1 MDTLS
6 DIKNKISKC
15 FQTNDVDFLI
25 SLKAFLCDKQDC
37 PWIVLNESICPQD
50 VVDYLQNNTLAFYI
64 NLNRSNLKKYRVSEI
79 DIFMLPKNKK
89 LVLVSEINE
98 IFDVWNITIL
108 TDELRCC
115 PFQSDTLGN
124 YIKSNDKDINEE
136 TINKYNERKTFLKKL
151 FVYSDYKKTIYCTS
165 SVYAKNNKI
174 KEYWMNIWGDPS
186 AYRNNSSSIE
196 NILL

>member
-37 PWIVLNESICPQD
+37 PWIILDGNTEPQLI
-50 VVDYLQNNTLAFYI
+50 VEYLQNNSLSFYI
-64 NLNRSNLKKYRVSEI
+64 NTNRTNIKKYRVCET
-79 DIFMLPKNKK
+79 DIHILPKNKK
-89 LVLVSEINE
+89 LVLISEIDE
-98 IFDVWNITIL
+98 ILNAWDIVIL
-108 TDELRCC
+108 RDELRSC
-115 PFQSDTLGN
+115 PFHNDTLGN
-124 YIKSNDKDINEE
+124 YIKSNMNEINAE
-136 TINKYNERKTFLKKL
+136 TVKIYNERKLFLKKL
-151 FVYSDYKKTIYCTS
+151 FIYSDYKKNIYFTS
-165 SVYAKNNKI
+165 AVHAKNNKI
-174 KEYWMNIWGDPS
+174 KEYWKNIWGDPS